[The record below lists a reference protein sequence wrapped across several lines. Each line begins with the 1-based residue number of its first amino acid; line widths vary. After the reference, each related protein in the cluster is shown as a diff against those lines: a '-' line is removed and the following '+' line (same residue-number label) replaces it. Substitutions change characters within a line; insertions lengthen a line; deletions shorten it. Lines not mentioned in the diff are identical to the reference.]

1 MMLKAIIVDDET
13 FARDDLRQVLLFH
26 PSVNVVCEAGTIE
39 EARDHL
45 ARHRLDLV
53 FLDIQLRGG
62 TGFDLLPFIGLDT
75 KVIFITAYAE
85 YAVRAFRVNALD
97 YILKPVTQERLAESI
112 SRLSFKKKPPME
124 TPHAPLQL
132 TVDDRVYIKTDTHR
146 CLVPVKDIATIRS
159 IGGNYVRVETRK
171 GERMTCRK
179 TFKEWEAILPGSLFL
194 RIHQSAIINLRQLER
209 FEQEKSGGGKV
220 FLSGTDEPLEVS
232 IRKAAGLKKR
242 MA

>member
-1 MMLKAIIVDDET
+1 MMLKAMIVDDEP
-13 FARDDLRQVLLFH
+13 FARDDLRQMLLSH
-26 PSVNVVCEAGTIE
+26 PSVNVVCEAGTIG
-39 EARDHL
+39 EARAHL
-45 ARHRLDLV
+45 ARHRLDVV
-53 FLDIQLRGG
+53 FLDIQLREG
-62 TGFDLLPFIGLDT
+62 TGFDLFPFIGLDT
-75 KVIFITAYAE
+75 KVIFISAYAE

-112 SRLSFKKKPPME
+112 SRLSSREK
-124 TPHAPLQL
+124 THAPLQL
-132 TVDDRVYIKTDTHR
+132 AVDDRVYIKTDTHR
-146 CLVPVKDIATIRS
+146 CLVPVKDIAAIRS

-179 TFKEWEAILPGSLFL
+179 TFKKWEAILPGSLFL
-194 RIHQSAIINLRQLER
+194 RIHQSAIINLRMLKR

-242 MA
+242 MT